1 MFLADEFGKRPGPVS
16 AVKCQS
22 HSVSVSTSEPKRG
35 VNLLA
40 ISPPSRGVLLA
51 SIGVVGAAGLA
62 ALDYRVAAVMTVA
75 MLIAGWIW
83 NPVSGH
89 LWERFGAVLATQIAL
104 LVPVAFA
111 ARWLS
116 WHLTWALVVL
126 LLGAVALAGVIA
138 SKAGRLAAPA
148 SQAMPKHPLDSWR
161 VTAILQVGVVLLPTL
176 VVALPYLTRSAG
188 GHLWLFSRG
197 FDNTAHFN
205 VMSAVA
211 KTGAWPW
218 GEQYADVSGQL
229 IFSPALPQ
237 QVWALIA
244 RVLALGS
251 LPSGDVLVVA
261 FSVGQVIAYAFLC
274 YGVLLLFRRV
284 ASLDVLTQVSK
295 WVWVYALALLIL
307 LLSVGSSITLVLNG
321 FANYA
326 WAIAGL
332 TFCLVGAM
340 LLTTKNY
347 PLSLTLIIAGGLV
360 ATMSYAPLVIVSV
373 VIAAFSAWYLKSVG
387 AVGVRLGGLLL
398 GVVISIS
405 ALIGA
410 LLVLSLVRSVVA
422 GEDGKFILG
431 SVYFFPLEALAVSG
445 GIETIPV
452 FAMAMLFSG
461 ALVYLLFAWRQRSTF
476 AIRIA
481 FTALTTVLLVT
492 AAIGVYS
499 LQQIG
504 QLSYYTIKLQYALLV
519 LLLPFFVGALVLLFS
534 RWRPRLLP
542 GVLSG
547 AAILIVVSQAF
558 GYSLPVGQAAFLQT
572 GLPPNYISPGLAWL
586 QLTNDS
592 SQYPG
597 FPGEVIAEVAN
608 RPADGVVVVWNP
620 PDLDATQERG
630 AQIYPNSM
638 RYTGD
643 TWVWSLANTLLGT
656 SWGDEALDQL
666 WNWRWSNQRRA
677 VTIYTFSESD
687 FQKVSARLP
696 EFVAPEVTS
705 GLYPC
710 VQDRTCVTEV
720 VLVTLESG

>member
-1 MFLADEFGKRPGPVS
+1 
-16 AVKCQS
+16 
-22 HSVSVSTSEPKRG
+22 VSVSTSEPKRG

-40 ISPPSRGVLLA
+40 IKPPSRGVLLA
-51 SIGVVGAAGLA
+51 FAGVAGAAGLA
-62 ALDYRVAAVMTVA
+62 ALDYRVAAVMTAA

-83 NPVSGH
+83 NPTSGQP
-89 LWERFGAVLATQIAL
+89 WERFGAVLVTQIAL
-104 LVPVAFA
+104 FVPVAFA

-116 WHLTWALVVL
+116 WHLTWALIVL
-126 LLGAVALAGVIA
+126 LLGAVALAGVA
-138 SKAGRLAAPA
+138 VSKTRRLAPPA
-148 SQAMPKHPLDSWR
+148 TEAKPKHPLDSWR
-161 VTAILQVGVVLLPTL
+161 VTKILQVGVVVLPTL
-176 VVALPYLTRSAG
+176 VVALPYLTRNAG

-211 KTGAWPW
+211 KTGTWPW

-237 QVWALIA
+237 QVWALLA
-244 RVLALGS
+244 RVMALGS

-261 FSVGQVIAYAFLC
+261 FAAGQVLAYAFLC
-274 YGVLLLFRRV
+274 YGILLLFRRV
-284 ASLDVLTQVSK
+284 ASFDVLTQAGK

-307 LLSVGSSITLVLNG
+307 LLSIGSSITLVLNG

-332 TFCLVGAM
+332 TFCLAGAM
-340 LLTTKNY
+340 LLGNKNY
-347 PLSLTLIIAGGLV
+347 PLSLTLIIAGGVV

-373 VIAAFSAWYLKSVG
+373 VIAVLAAWSLKSAG
-387 AVGVRLGGLLL
+387 AVGTRLGGLLL
-398 GVVISIS
+398 GVVISTS
-405 ALIGA
+405 ALVVA
-410 LLVLSLVRSVVA
+410 LLALSIVRSLLA

-445 GIETIPV
+445 GIEAIPV
-452 FAMAMLFSG
+452 FAMAMLLLG

-476 AIRIA
+476 AIKVA
-481 FTALTTVLLVT
+481 FAALATVLLIT
-492 AAIGVYS
+492 ALIGAYS
-499 LQQIG
+499 LQQTG
-504 QLSYYTIKLQYALLV
+504 QLSYYTIKFQYALLV
-519 LLLPFFVGALVLLFS
+519 LLMPFFVGALVLLFA
-534 RWRPRLLP
+534 WWQPRPLL
-542 GVLSG
+542 GVISG
-547 AAILIVVSQAF
+547 AAILIVASQAF
-558 GYSLPVGQAAFLQT
+558 GYSLPVAQAAFLRT

-597 FPGEVIAEVAN
+597 FPGAAIAEVAN

-666 WNWRWSNQRRA
+666 WNWRWSNQRRP